1 MSAGNAEPE
10 LVIAGL
16 RRPEDAAADRETL
29 RRLLKEKGILR
40 AGPGQPIRGRDGTRA
55 PWMFYSWNC
64 SLTSEGSALAGRC
77 LLDRLQ
83 SFAGR
88 QLACY
93 GYTGVP
99 LLAACILLSEAKY
112 TGLVIREVRKEHG
125 SSRQIEGP
133 ADRRQPVVIIDDSL
147 SSGTS
152 LRRAIQAL
160 EAEGFEVEG
169 ALALVNFPF
178 RGGMEWASALGYR
191 VEAIFDAWEDLAA
204 PRSPVIPGH
213 RRLASEVWAEERLP
227 DALHPAIAARRVA
240 EFYLSC
246 GRMPRPPT
254 RFDRPYDGR
263 GGVYVSFRE
272 RHSDNRLARDG
283 FWHFDP
289 NDSDPCRDLV
299 LATVKTLH
307 ASSGTVS
314 LRNLADLKIAASF
327 FSPLEKIPP
336 AKLDF
341 ARYGIVAR
349 SLGPEPKMGGALP
362 NTQVFTSEIE
372 QYTHARWRNA
382 RISTF
387 EPHDLYR
394 HEITKCVE
402 PGEYWLPYGIF
413 QDPEKHWADDRSIGI
428 TLTERALAALRAA
441 ADGATP
447 DGDPVSDRLIPA
459 PVYAVA
465 VTLYCRGIR
474 GCYVTWGGP
483 LDSCL
488 VRAATRALTD
498 NRFAERAAPP
508 SIEDLEIA
516 VSVLHDREWLGEI
529 TLEQA
534 SRKLRLG
541 ADSLAVQQ
549 GDRRGFL
556 LSTGAPHQDLTKERF
571 AKELLRKAGIDQPP
585 YSWSTFQTA
594 TWLRTAQDTHKIVS
608 GFPERRPVTRH
619 EERWASEIAL
629 LAGYIGRSLDPDGLP
644 EYCYWPVAGQR
655 ARQGSAARLVHALV
669 ALEEAGRLTA
679 MPAWREAGLRGLH
692 HCLDNVV
699 TQNGKASLQLP
710 RQQASAMA
718 DCQLLAAVAVCDLPQ
733 SAATAIAALAARVAA
748 MFQPDGRI
756 TDTPCGLG
764 VASEHDFLPGVAVL
778 ALARYAAR
786 RADAAWA
793 AGLASQLNWYRR
805 RFRLLHPW
813 GMAGWQTQAWAAVHE
828 LTGDPEHARFVFEI
842 ADWALDWQ
850 HENSGAFI
858 TDLSPSGPSFH
869 TAFLAEGIAAAWRL
883 AGRCGEEQRAE
894 RYARSCREALQF
906 MSRLVIYPEDTFCM
920 RDPARAVGGVRGTL
934 ATSAVRIDFV
944 SHTLVALTRSLLEMR
959 GERELESDAA

>member
-1 MSAGNAEPE
+1 MP
-10 LVIAGL
+10 GL
-16 RRPEDAAADRETL
+16 RRSEDAAADREAL

-83 SFAGR
+83 SFRGK

-99 LLAACILLSEAKY
+99 LMAACILLSEGKY
-112 TGLVIREVRKEHG
+112 TGLAIREARKEHG
-125 SSRQIEGP
+125 SLRQIEGP
-133 ADRRQPVVIIDDSL
+133 ADRRYPVVIIDDSL

-160 EAEGFEVEG
+160 EAEGFQVEG

-204 PRSPVIPGH
+204 PRPSVIPGY
-213 RRLASEVWAEERLP
+213 RRLASELWAEERVP
-227 DALHPAIAARRVA
+227 DALHPAIAARHVA
-240 EFYLSC
+240 EFYLNY
-246 GRMPRPPT
+246 GRMARPPT
-254 RFDRPYDGR
+254 RFDRSYDGR

-272 RHSDNRLARDG
+272 RHSDHRLARDG
-283 FWHFDP
+283 FWHFEP
-289 NDSDPCRDLV
+289 EDSDPCRDLV
-299 LATVKTLH
+299 LATVKTLR
-307 ASSGTVS
+307 ASAGAVS
-314 LRNLADLKIAASF
+314 LHNLADLKIAVSF
-327 FSPLEKIPP
+327 FGPLEKISP

-362 NTQVFTSEIE
+362 NTQVFTSEVE
-372 QYTHARWRNA
+372 QYMHARWRNA
-382 RISTF
+382 RISAF

-394 HEITKCVE
+394 HEIAKCVE

-413 QDPEKHWADDRSIGI
+413 QDPASHWGEDRSIGI
-428 TLTERALAALRAA
+428 TLTERALAAVRAA
-441 ADGATP
+441 ADGVAP
-447 DGDPVSDRLIPA
+447 SGDPVPDGLIPA

-465 VTLYCRGIR
+465 VTLYWQGVK

-483 LDSCL
+483 LDACL

-498 NRFAERAAPP
+498 NRFAERTAPP
-508 SIEDLEIA
+508 SIEDLAIA
-516 VSVLHDREWLGEI
+516 VSVLHDREWLGEV

-534 SRKLRLG
+534 ARKLRLG

-549 GDRRGFL
+549 GERRAFL
-556 LSTGAPHQDLTKERF
+556 LSAAAPHYDLTKEQF
-571 AKELLRKAGIDQPP
+571 AKELLRKAGIGQPP
-585 YSWSTFQTA
+585 YSWSTFQTT
-594 TWLRTAQDTHKIVS
+594 TWLRTVEDTHKVVS
-608 GFPERRPVTRH
+608 GFPERPPVHRP
-619 EERWASEIAL
+619 EERWASEIDL
-629 LAGYIGRSLDPDGLP
+629 LAGYIERSLDADGLP
-644 EYCYWPVAGQR
+644 EYCRWPVTGRR
-655 ARQGSAARLVHALV
+655 ARRGSAARLVHALA
-669 ALEEAGRLTA
+669 ALEEASGFTP
-679 MPAWREAGLRGLH
+679 MPARREAALYGLR

-699 TQNGKASLQLP
+699 VQNEKASLRLP
-710 RQQASAMA
+710 GQQASAMA
-718 DCQLLAAVAVCDLPQ
+718 DCQLLAAAAVCDLPQ
-733 SAATAIAALAARVAA
+733 SATSAIAALAARVAA

-756 TDTPCGLG
+756 TDTPHGLG

-793 AGLASQLNWYRR
+793 AGLSPQLNWYRR
-805 RFRLLHPW
+805 RFRLMHPW
-813 GMAGWQTQAWAAVHE
+813 GMVGWQTQAWAAVHE

-850 HENSGAFI
+850 LENSGAFV

-869 TAFLAEGIAAAWRL
+869 TAFLTEGIAAAWRL
-883 AGRCGEEQRAE
+883 ANRCGEERRAG
-894 RYARSCREALQF
+894 RYARACREALRF
-906 MSRLVIYPEDTFCM
+906 LSRLIIYPEDTFCM
-920 RDPARAVGGVRGTL
+920 RDPARAIGGVRGSL

-944 SHTLVALTRSLLEMR
+944 SHTLVALTRSLSEMR
-959 GERELESDAA
+959 REQEPASNAA